1 LHVYLSHPELIH
13 DLRAHLERGECVV
26 DGCHGH
32 DLEAQLPAAP
42 SEAQARRELDI
53 YLAVWQV
60 MHPGV
65 EAYRVD
71 RDGVR

>member
-13 DLRAHLERGECVV
+13 DLRTHLERAECVV
-26 DGCHGH
+26 DRCHGH
-32 DLEAQLPAAP
+32 DLEVQLPAAS

-60 MHPGV
+60 MNRGV
-65 EAYRVD
+65 EAYRVESD
-71 RDGVR
+71 RGG